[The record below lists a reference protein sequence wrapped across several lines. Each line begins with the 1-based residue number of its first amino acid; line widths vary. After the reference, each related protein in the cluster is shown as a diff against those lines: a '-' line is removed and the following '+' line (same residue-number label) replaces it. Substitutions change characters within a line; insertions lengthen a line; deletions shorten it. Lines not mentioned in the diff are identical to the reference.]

1 MNENLINLVIQAKNL
16 SQNALNQVKGQLG
29 DLQNSAQNSGS
40 KFQAMGDIFRKSIA
54 GMAIVGGILGGFGIA
69 ALTSASQVETMAVAL
84 ETSFGGNIEMAKNAQ
99 KQITEFATK
108 TPYDL
113 NQVMNGFIKLKN
125 MGLDPSE
132 KAMTSYG
139 NTASA
144 MGKDLNMMVEAVADA
159 ATGEFERLKEFGV
172 KAKVQGDNV
181 TLTFKGVATTIGKN
195 SKEIEDYLIKLG
207 ETNFAG
213 GMEKQSQTL
222 AGKLSTLKDTF
233 SQTMASFA
241 MDTGLLEWAKK
252 AVDGSTT
259 VLSALKPLYDLV
271 INGNFTGGLT
281 KIFGWEEDDPTV
293 DKILQLRTTIIEFV
307 ENAWK
312 IMKNEFIYLK
322 DTVLPDLQSKFQQA
336 QKWFEENKPL
346 VETLAIVLGS
356 LAVAWGL
363 VTLAIGIYTGVIGI
377 ATIATT
383 GFAAVVAFLTS
394 PITLI
399 VLIIGTLIAIG
410 VLLWKNWDWL
420 KLKAQE
426 IGQSIANFF
435 GQYFG
440 EVGERINWLVG
451 LAGQKW
457 NEMLNSLGEFG
468 KSVHKFFSELLSG
481 IIGFFTKTDLGKAG
495 AEMMQGFQNSIWAAK
510 DGIMNAVGNISSSI
524 TSSFKNAANSAWNAV
539 SGLKVP
545 DFGGGKPIN
554 GKGSAVDGKG
564 SAWAKGGAF
573 QNGSVVPFASG
584 GIVDSPTNFGMSGGR
599 TGLMGEA
606 GPEAIMPLTRMSGG
620 KLGVKAEGGGTTFIN
635 HFHGYSFNSER
646 DKLDFVKFIKD
657 SLQKELKLA

>member
-16 SQNALNQVKGQLG
+16 SQNALNQVKGQLS
-29 DLQNSAQNSGS
+29 DLQNSAGNSGS
-40 KFQAMGDIFRKSIA
+40 KFQAMGDIFKKSVAAIA
-54 GMAIVGGILGGFGIA
+54 ITGGILGAIGGIA
-69 ALTSASQVETMAVAL
+69 LGSASKIETMAVAL

-99 KQITEFATK
+99 KQITEFAAK

-159 ATGEFERLKEFGV
+159 ATGEFERLKEFGI
-172 KAKVQGDNV
+172 KAKSQGDNV

-195 SKEIEDYLIKLG
+195 SAEIEQYLIKLG

-233 SQTMASFA
+233 DLTMGSFA

-252 AVDGSTT
+252 AVDGSTL

-281 KIFGWEEDDPTV
+281 KIFGWQEGDPTV
-293 DKILQLRTTIIEFV
+293 TKILELRTTIIEFV

-336 QKWFEENKPL
+336 QKWFQENKPL

-356 LAVAWGL
+356 FALAWGL
-363 VTLAIGIYTGVIGI
+363 VTTAIGIYTGVIGI

-383 GFAAVVAFLTS
+383 SFAAVVAFLTS

-426 IGQSIANFF
+426 LGSF
-435 GQYFG
+435 
-440 EVGERINWLVG
+440 LVG
-451 LAGQKW
+451 W
-457 NEMLNSLGEFG
+457 FG
-468 KSVHKFFSELLSG
+468 DRFKEISETISRVVENVKKFVGDLVSNILKSITG
-481 IIGFFTKTDLGKAG
+481 TDLSKAG
-495 AEMMQGFQNSIWAAK
+495 AEMMQGLLNSIWAAK

-545 DFGGGKPIN
+545 NFGGEKPVS
-554 GKGSAVDGKG
+554 GKGG
-564 SAWAKGGAF
+564 AWAKGGAF

-620 KLGVKAEGGGTTFIN
+620 DMGVKVEGGGTTFIN